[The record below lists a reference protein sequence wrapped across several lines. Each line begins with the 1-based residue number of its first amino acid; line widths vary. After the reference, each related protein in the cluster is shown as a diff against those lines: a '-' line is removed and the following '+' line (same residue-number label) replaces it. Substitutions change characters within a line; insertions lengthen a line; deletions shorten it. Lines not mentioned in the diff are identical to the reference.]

1 MTTTNELPPPNLEQ
15 KIDTLIEL
23 VNSFRSSLMERMDQV
38 EEDSRLRYVDLRQ
51 RIDESETRLTERIN
65 KLEEK
70 LDRQDKRQDRMEQR
84 LYTLDKN
91 IDAFVREMLY
101 VKDRVNE
108 MEATREL
115 RH

>member
-1 MTTTNELPPPNLEQ
+1 MNTTNELPTPDIGQ
-15 KIDTLIEL
+15 KLDAIIDL
-23 VNSFRSSLMERMDQV
+23 VTSFRAAMVERMDKV

-51 RIDESETRLTERIN
+51 RIDQQEERLIR
-65 KLEEK
+65 LEEK
-70 LDRQDKRQDRMEQR
+70 VDRQDKRMDRMEQR

-91 IDAFVREMLY
+91 IDAFLRELLY